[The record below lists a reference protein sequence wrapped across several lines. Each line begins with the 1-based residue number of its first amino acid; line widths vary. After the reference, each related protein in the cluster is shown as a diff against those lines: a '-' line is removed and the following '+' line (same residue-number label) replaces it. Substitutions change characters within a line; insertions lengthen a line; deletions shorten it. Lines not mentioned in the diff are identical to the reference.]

1 VVPVPPVAGAGVGG
15 RLRLGLGHAAGAV
28 AVGPISGGAFNPAVV
43 FGGAAMGMFA
53 DPTLWVYLVAE
64 MCAGIAA
71 GFAFRG
77 LNPADK

>member
-1 VVPVPPVAGAGVGG
+1 M
-15 RLRLGLGHAAGAV
+15 
-28 AVGPISGGAFNPAVV
+28 V

-71 GFAFRG
+71 GFAFRA
-77 LNPADK
+77 LNPADQ